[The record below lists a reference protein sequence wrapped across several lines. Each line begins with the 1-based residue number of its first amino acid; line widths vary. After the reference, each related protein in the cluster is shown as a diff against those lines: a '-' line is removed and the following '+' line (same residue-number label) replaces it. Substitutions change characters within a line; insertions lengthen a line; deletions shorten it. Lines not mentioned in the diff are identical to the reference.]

1 MANNNITKRTQAE
14 RIAIAETLLSSVWE
28 DFERGIIDEEIM
40 QVAVNAQ
47 VDIDR
52 IVWKLNALN
61 AEGI

>member
-1 MANNNITKRTQAE
+1 MAELKKRTQAE
-14 RIAIAETLLSSVWE
+14 RMAIAETLLFSVWE
-28 DFERGIIDEEIM
+28 EFERGIIDEEIM

>member
-1 MANNNITKRTQAE
+1 MAELKKRTQAE
-14 RIAIAETLLSSVWE
+14 RMAIAETLLSSVWE
-28 DFERGIIDEEIM
+28 EFERGIIDEEIM

>member
-1 MANNNITKRTQAE
+1 MAELKKRTQAE
-14 RIAIAETLLSSVWE
+14 RMAIAETLLSSVWE
-28 DFERGIIDEEIM
+28 EFERGIIDEDVM